1 MSQPL
6 ILSLSKDSSL
16 CKNQPNPKCPKMSGK
31 KISLPHRPVIPA
43 QAGTHKRLTTKWWEM
58 AENGGNF
65 FLHHH
70 PRRSRAGGNLAGESY
85 AWGQSSFPSTGEG

>member
-43 QAGTHKRLTTKWWEM
+43 QAGTHKRLTTKW
-58 AENGGNF
+58 ENGD
-65 FLHHH
+65 
-70 PRRSRAGGNLAGESY
+70 PRRSRAGGNRPERAENEKPGKMEMS
-85 AWGQSSFPSTGEG
+85 GFFPPRHSPVVP